1 MDSSRDA
8 PRSLSKPAS
17 IAVLYVGGGSDFAAR
32 LERERERFTVHTES
46 DPRAALDRVRGGDA
60 AFDCVVCDYDL
71 PALGGLDVLDRVRA
85 EFPELPFILVTEQ
98 SDDEVANEAISAGAT
113 DHFRRRDDAARHQLL
128 AARIE
133 NAAER
138 ARTSRALEW
147 GLTAVETARDA
158 VCILDEDGT
167 VEYANAASATLLGSD
182 REGLVGR
189 RWGSFVPD
197 DELQPT
203 CDAILSEAR
212 EGRWSGRSSLVR
224 GDGDRIEVEHTLT
237 STSDGALV
245 WTASRSDT
253 LEERLSRRERAMDE
267 APIGIV
273 LTDPSQTDNPIVYVN
288 DEFTTLTGYSRDEV
302 LGRNCRFLQGEA
314 TDEDAVAELRAAV
327 DEREAVTTELL
338 NYRKDGT
345 EFWNRVRIAPLFD
358 DDGVIDFFVGFQD
371 DITPRK
377 TYEELLRSNTARLE
391 ALFEHSPDLVV
402 VHTDDGSIRDVNQ
415 RMCEELGYS
424 EAELVGKTVWE
435 LDPTSDPERSRSFWA
450 GLPPNEP
457 TRFEGALERRD
468 GTTFPTEVHLIELNV
483 DGEDLFVAMIRDI
496 SEQKQREAEL
506 VEQNERLDRF
516 ASVVSHDLRNP
527 LQVAMGRLELLA
539 DDCDSDHIDDIS
551 RALDRM
557 DDLISDLLVLAHD
570 GNDAMDIQ
578 SVPLSDLAR
587 TCWRNVMTGDATLT
601 VETELVLDANPEQL
615 QQLLENLFRNAVE
628 HGSTGNQTAS
638 GDAVEHGSTG
648 SRTPSDG
655 GVAVTVGE
663 TDRGFYVEDDG
674 VGIDPADRDTVFE
687 AGYTTSAQGT
697 GFGLNIVSQVAAAHD
712 WEVRVTEGTEGGARF
727 EFRVE

>member
-1 MDSSRDA
+1 MDTSRDA

-17 IAVLYVGGGSDFAAR
+17 IAVLYVGGGCDFAAR

-46 DPRAALDRVRGGDA
+46 DPRAALDRIRGGDA

-113 DHFRRRDDAARHQLL
+113 DHFRKRDDAARHQLL

-158 VCILDEDGT
+158 VCVLDEDGT

-203 CDAILSEAR
+203 RDAILSEAR

-237 STSDGALV
+237 STSDGSLV

-288 DEFTTLTGYSRDEV
+288 DEFTALTGYSRDEV

-578 SVPLSDLAR
+578 SVALSDLAR
-587 TCWRNVMTGDATLT
+587 TCWQNVMTGDATLT

-638 GDAVEHGSTG
+638 GDAVEHGSG
-648 SRTPSDG
+648 DG

-674 VGIDPADRDTVFE
+674 VGIDPEDRDTVFE

-697 GFGLNIVSQVAAAHD
+697 GFGLNIVSQIAAAHD

>member
-1 MDSSRDA
+1 
-8 PRSLSKPAS
+8 
-17 IAVLYVGGGSDFAAR
+17 
-32 LERERERFTVHTES
+32 
-46 DPRAALDRVRGGDA
+46 
-60 AFDCVVCDYDL
+60 
-71 PALGGLDVLDRVRA
+71 
-85 EFPELPFILVTEQ
+85 
-98 SDDEVANEAISAGAT
+98 
-113 DHFRRRDDAARHQLL
+113 
-128 AARIE
+128 
-133 NAAER
+133 
-138 ARTSRALEW
+138 
-147 GLTAVETARDA
+147 
-158 VCILDEDGT
+158 
-167 VEYANAASATLLGSD
+167 
-182 REGLVGR
+182 
-189 RWGSFVPD
+189 
-197 DELQPT
+197 
-203 CDAILSEAR
+203 
-212 EGRWSGRSSLVR
+212 
-224 GDGDRIEVEHTLT
+224 
-237 STSDGALV
+237 
-245 WTASRSDT
+245 
-253 LEERLSRRERAMDE
+253 MDE

-288 DEFTTLTGYSRDEV
+288 DEFTALTGYSRDEV

-377 TYEELLRSNTARLE
+377 TCEELLRSNTARLE
-391 ALFEHSPDLVV
+391 ALSEHSPDLVV

-435 LDPTSDPERSRSFWA
+435 LDPTSEPERSRSFWA

-578 SVPLSDLAR
+578 SVALSDLAR
-587 TCWRNVMTGDATLT
+587 TCWQNVMTGDATLT
-601 VETELVLDANPEQL
+601 VETELGLDANPEQL

-638 GDAVEHGSTG
+638 GDAVEHGSG
-648 SRTPSDG
+648 DG
-655 GVAVTVGE
+655 GVAVTAGE

-674 VGIDPADRDTVFE
+674 VGIDPEDRDTVFE

-697 GFGLNIVSQVAAAHD
+697 RFGLNIVSQIAAAHD
-712 WEVRVTEGTEGGARF
+712 WEVGSRRAPRAVRGSSSASSERPT
-727 EFRVE
+727 

>member
-1 MDSSRDA
+1 M
-8 PRSLSKPAS
+8 
-17 IAVLYVGGGSDFAAR
+17 
-32 LERERERFTVHTES
+32 
-46 DPRAALDRVRGGDA
+46 
-60 AFDCVVCDYDL
+60 
-71 PALGGLDVLDRVRA
+71 LDRVRA

-113 DHFRRRDDAARHQLL
+113 DHFRKRDDAARHQLL

-203 CDAILSEAR
+203 RDAILSEAR

-237 STSDGALV
+237 STSDGSLV

-288 DEFTTLTGYSRDEV
+288 DEFTALTGYSRDEV

-377 TYEELLRSNTARLE
+377 TCEELLRSNTARLE
-391 ALFEHSPDLVV
+391 ALSEHSPDLVV

-435 LDPTSDPERSRSFWA
+435 LDPTSEPERSRSFWA

-578 SVPLSDLAR
+578 SVALSDLAR
-587 TCWRNVMTGDATLT
+587 TCWQNVMTGDATLT
-601 VETELVLDANPEQL
+601 VETELGLDANPEQL

-628 HGSTGNQTAS
+628 HGSTGSRDTPD
-638 GDAVEHGSTG
+638 DAVEHDG
-648 SRTPSDG
+648 RDVRVEVG
-655 GVAVTVGE
+655 GVDG
-663 TDRGFYVEDDG
+663 GFYVEDDG
-674 VGIDPADRDTVFE
+674 PGIEPERRDEVFE
-687 AGYTTSAQGT
+687 PGETTGEDGIGYGLAIVQSIAEAHGWSAIVTSGT
-697 GFGLNIVSQVAAAHD
+697 A
-712 WEVRVTEGTEGGARF
+712 GGARF
-727 EFRVE
+727 EFRA